1 MLHTRIFW
9 SLCFV
14 FIFTNLG
21 SAQITADFS
30 ASVTTGCG
38 SLQVSFTDESNSTTP
53 INTWSWDLGGVPSG
67 AQNPGRIFGTPGTYT
82 VCLTVTDTDDNT
94 DTECKQQYIE
104 VFPLPTPDFTVSN
117 LSGCAPLDIVFTD
130 QSVSESSNIEEWIW
144 GVGGSSGVIETMDP
158 DEIITNTY
166 NTPDSYTISLTIRDG
181 NNCSNTITR
190 SDLITVFSDPE
201 VDITIDEAFSCTAPF
216 MATYNNVNPESNLT
230 YFWDFG
236 NGESFTGATPPP
248 VVYSEPGTYDVTVI
262 VMDQN
267 TNCTSTEIF
276 NNILQVGYP
285 VDISYTSS
293 DNCQGTPISFMDNS
307 TEPADSVLWDF
318 GDGNFSTEINPQH
331 SFEQGG
337 CFNVSLIRYT
347 QDCPSEGQLM
357 ECLLIESAP
366 NAFFFNDNQAGCTL
380 PHTVSYSAVSNN
392 NVTWFWDFGDGTT
405 STEQQP
411 THTYDSYGIFPV
423 RLTITNPNG
432 CTNVYTDT
440 IQVIETAVA
449 LTGPD
454 YWGCSPYEFT
464 LDENSATALP
474 ITNWE
479 WNIFDENN
487 MLVFTSIEENPTH
500 TLIDTG
506 LYTIELTVINEDGC
520 SSTGLFAGAVAV
532 GLEVIPDFSATPL
545 ETCVDA
551 IVSFTDLSSGNANFW
566 IWDYG
571 DGVVVEDVQNP
582 SHEYIDTGF
591 FDVQLFAF
599 HYGCF
604 SEILYEDLIHVNPP
618 IGRAVVQ
625 RNCANPYAITF
636 ADRSFGVDSVFWDF
650 GEENLTTDTS
660 TVISPTHVFADTGCY
675 KIVHSVF
682 NLTTDCVDHDTIN
695 VCISDPRAS
704 FSLNNTDGCAPL
716 AVTVDNNS
724 IFAETYEWI
733 APGAVIT
740 GANTE
745 TPTFTFNTPGIY
757 DEVMLVISDIQEC
770 QDTFRTSEGVSAR
783 GLVVDFDTDITGGC
797 LPLTVNFSDNS
808 TSAFSTPLTWSWN
821 IGNGLFTS
829 DQENFSYTFDTTG
842 FFGVELIVTDGD
854 GCTVRKNMNNVIEV
868 TDPKAEFSADT
879 TSCTSDLVKFQ
890 SLATGGTLTYLW
902 DFGDGNTSTEAA
914 PEHNYTE
921 EGAYDI
927 CLSIVNQY
935 GCSDMQCR
943 ENYVTIADPMASFT
957 VDSSF
962 AFCPPLLT
970 RFTNTSINSNYYE
983 WDFGDISGSSD
994 LENPPHVYTIPGAYS
1009 VTLIAGSTAN
1019 CRDTLTINDLITL
1032 NGPVGDFDFVIDTS
1046 CAPMQVQFTGTSIDL
1061 YDYIWDFGNGVLDT
1075 MLNVNSSETTYA
1087 YQTIDTY
1094 TPKLILI
1101 DESNCARAIES
1112 PDSIQVTGINV
1123 DFLAIDSLLC
1133 GEDVTTSFVNLSQ
1146 STTPI
1151 TSVEWILPGS
1161 LEGNTTNSEPTVT
1174 YPNSGVYDVSLF
1186 VTTEFCEDTLRIPN
1200 YIRVGSEPVS
1210 NFQASET
1217 IGCAPLSVDFS
1228 DMSSTA
1234 NGGLAKWNWDFKD
1247 GGIAGQPNPTHVF
1260 NNAGIYQAELT
1271 VVTGFGCE
1279 ATDSIAI
1286 EVLPTPA
1293 ITLEAERVICQ
1304 GELVTLSPIINGPV
1318 DDLTFTWSGGGPEL
1332 SCTSCLSPEVMPM
1345 TTTTYQFTATN
1356 LEGCTATAWTTIT
1369 VRASAIP
1376 DIGITP
1382 DTMVCASD
1390 GIQLNISGGDDI
1402 YSYQW
1407 DESRPGLTC
1416 YQFCTNPIA
1425 NPLTSTTYVVTV
1437 TNGGICSSIDS
1448 VTVELIDQLQ
1458 FLSGEDRTICQGD
1471 SVALTTGIPDLEWT
1485 NPVDLSC
1492 AYCADPVA
1500 FPDTTTVYQ
1509 LEMVTNEGC
1518 LLQDSVVVTVLSE
1531 SDISAGEDVFLCEGD
1546 SVTLNGSGGGAINWS
1561 PSSSLSNPTD
1571 LNTMATPII
1580 PTTYL
1585 LSLTED
1591 ICVLTDSV
1599 VVEVVTET
1607 SIEATGA
1614 DICNGDTISLTV
1626 TGNADVFAWSSPES
1640 LSNPN
1645 NSFTDAFPDMT
1656 TTYTVTGTL
1665 SNCPADTV
1673 LVTVNVAE
1681 GPEVNLNEITY
1692 ALPDFPLVIE
1702 PVLDTTGNYQYS
1714 WFPAE
1719 GLSCTECLRPIVD
1732 SAFVGTTYNLL
1743 VTDMDTGC
1751 EKEVQTTT
1759 AALVSCPD
1767 ELLWVPSAFSPNE
1780 DGRNDQLIVNS
1791 GALNE
1796 IKSFQIFDR
1805 WGALVFQTDDMRLGW
1820 DGRMKGEQMPIGVY
1834 IYFVEATCPVNNV
1847 PILIKGDV
1855 TLVR

>member
-1 MLHTRIFW
+1 
-9 SLCFV
+9 
-14 FIFTNLG
+14 
-21 SAQITADFS
+21 
-30 ASVTTGCG
+30 
-38 SLQVSFTDESNSTTP
+38 
-53 INTWSWDLGGVPSG
+53 
-67 AQNPGRIFGTPGTYT
+67 
-82 VCLTVTDTDDNT
+82 
-94 DTECKQQYIE
+94 
-104 VFPLPTPDFTVSN
+104 
-117 LSGCAPLDIVFTD
+117 
-130 QSVSESSNIEEWIW
+130 
-144 GVGGSSGVIETMDP
+144 
-158 DEIITNTY
+158 
-166 NTPDSYTISLTIRDG
+166 
-181 NNCSNTITR
+181 
-190 SDLITVFSDPE
+190 
-201 VDITIDEAFSCTAPF
+201 
-216 MATYNNVNPESNLT
+216 
-230 YFWDFG
+230 
-236 NGESFTGATPPP
+236 
-248 VVYSEPGTYDVTVI
+248 
-262 VMDQN
+262 
-267 TNCTSTEIF
+267 
-276 NNILQVGYP
+276 
-285 VDISYTSS
+285 
-293 DNCQGTPISFMDNS
+293 
-307 TEPADSVLWDF
+307 
-318 GDGNFSTEINPQH
+318 
-331 SFEQGG
+331 
-337 CFNVSLIRYT
+337 
-347 QDCPSEGQLM
+347 
-357 ECLLIESAP
+357 
-366 NAFFFNDNQAGCTL
+366 
-380 PHTVSYSAVSNN
+380 
-392 NVTWFWDFGDGTT
+392 
-405 STEQQP
+405 
-411 THTYDSYGIFPV
+411 
-423 RLTITNPNG
+423 
-432 CTNVYTDT
+432 
-440 IQVIETAVA
+440 
-449 LTGPD
+449 
-454 YWGCSPYEFT
+454 
-464 LDENSATALP
+464 
-474 ITNWE
+474 
-479 WNIFDENN
+479 
-487 MLVFTSIEENPTH
+487 
-500 TLIDTG
+500 
-506 LYTIELTVINEDGC
+506 
-520 SSTGLFAGAVAV
+520 
-532 GLEVIPDFSATPL
+532 
-545 ETCVDA
+545 
-551 IVSFTDLSSGNANFW
+551 
-566 IWDYG
+566 
-571 DGVVVEDVQNP
+571 
-582 SHEYIDTGF
+582 
-591 FDVQLFAF
+591 
-599 HYGCF
+599 
-604 SEILYEDLIHVNPP
+604 
-618 IGRAVVQ
+618 
-625 RNCANPYAITF
+625 
-636 ADRSFGVDSVFWDF
+636 
-650 GEENLTTDTS
+650 
-660 TVISPTHVFADTGCY
+660 
-675 KIVHSVF
+675 
-682 NLTTDCVDHDTIN
+682 
-695 VCISDPRAS
+695 
-704 FSLNNTDGCAPL
+704 
-716 AVTVDNNS
+716 
-724 IFAETYEWI
+724 
-733 APGAVIT
+733 
-740 GANTE
+740 
-745 TPTFTFNTPGIY
+745 
-757 DEVMLVISDIQEC
+757 
-770 QDTFRTSEGVSAR
+770 
-783 GLVVDFDTDITGGC
+783 
-797 LPLTVNFSDNS
+797 
-808 TSAFSTPLTWSWN
+808 
-821 IGNGLFTS
+821 
-829 DQENFSYTFDTTG
+829 
-842 FFGVELIVTDGD
+842 
-854 GCTVRKNMNNVIEV
+854 
-868 TDPKAEFSADT
+868 
-879 TSCTSDLVKFQ
+879 
-890 SLATGGTLTYLW
+890 
-902 DFGDGNTSTEAA
+902 
-914 PEHNYTE
+914 
-921 EGAYDI
+921 
-927 CLSIVNQY
+927 
-935 GCSDMQCR
+935 
-943 ENYVTIADPMASFT
+943 
-957 VDSSF
+957 
-962 AFCPPLLT
+962 
-970 RFTNTSINSNYYE
+970 
-983 WDFGDISGSSD
+983 
-994 LENPPHVYTIPGAYS
+994 
-1009 VTLIAGSTAN
+1009 
-1019 CRDTLTINDLITL
+1019 
-1032 NGPVGDFDFVIDTS
+1032 
-1046 CAPMQVQFTGTSIDL
+1046 MQVQFTGTSIDL

-1407 DESRPGLTC
+1407 DE
-1416 YQFCTNPIA
+1416 
-1425 NPLTSTTYVVTV
+1425 
-1437 TNGGICSSIDS
+1437 
-1448 VTVELIDQLQ
+1448 
-1458 FLSGEDRTICQGD
+1458 
-1471 SVALTTGIPDLEWT
+1471 LTTGIPDLEWT

-1546 SVTLNGSGGGAINWS
+1546 SVTLNGSGGGAIK
-1561 PSSSLSNPTD
+1561 
-1571 LNTMATPII
+1571 
-1580 PTTYL
+1580 
-1585 LSLTED
+1585 
-1591 ICVLTDSV
+1591 
-1599 VVEVVTET
+1599 
-1607 SIEATGA
+1607 
-1614 DICNGDTISLTV
+1614 
-1626 TGNADVFAWSSPES
+1626 SPES

-1791 GALNE
+1791 GTLNE

-1805 WGALVFQTDDMRLGW
+1805 WGALVFQTDDLRLGW

-1847 PILIKGDV
+1847 PILMIYALVEEVNRERIVKMLNELNPVNDELKILKSHWLSEAEMRKMIKEEFKLLLERKDGFRFDV
-1855 TLVR
+1855 LKYAIGGL